1 MKIRTKILSALLAVL
16 MMISM
21 VSGLTFSADAAAEEL
36 QALLEQYNGY
46 DADLFKAEVA
56 EQIAAFR
63 TTLQG
68 RIDAYSSADA
78 DGQAA
83 LISQSNSESEALLA
97 AMNGGMKEDAAPRY
111 TQKDT
116 YAAFGHNGLNYSIST
131 TEDWTTAAKVST
143 SGAWTGVTLHITND
157 IDFNNARINP
167 FCKSE
172 SNYFTGTI
180 HGHGHV
186 FKNVAMN
193 TSGNAGL
200 VYYLAG
206 TIRELGIESGHIKS
220 TKTNARVG
228 ALCAWAS
235 KDATIYKCWNGAKVE
250 STKGAE
256 FISGLVGGGTPL
268 VDSCFNVGQVVTASG
283 RAHSLMGLAGNIGKV
298 YNSIGAGTITAESS
312 SLIYSNANIFADTAR
327 MPLYNTYAVGLK
339 AALYDGEPSAY
350 ETTTLTING
359 HAYTAA
365 ALEQNYRSDN
375 LLEAAAKINSNHAD
389 SGKGFD
395 PVYYTLDEQG
405 NLKFGS
411 SADRA
416 VTIQVKLPQLKT
428 PLTYYAATGD
438 AVIIEEA
445 EGMVCVTE
453 GVQVEGN
460 VITAGAQDILV
471 TFAYSESQLFEAAKE
486 QLRTMIG
493 YYQQRDPAL
502 FADWSIQQAWLEQAQ
517 AALTKEDLSFAE
529 IEVLM
534 EAEALLDKSV
544 AEGTIATYP
553 SISEYLIY
561 QNTGVKDFTIGSKA
575 DWLFAV
581 AQSDAV
587 ALEEDAAD
595 FAGITL
601 HLVADIDMNHE
612 NMLPLCNGGV
622 FNGNLDGHYYAFKNI
637 NIAMEDPH
645 GAVGLIG
652 EQGENRW
659 IRNLGVESGIVAVT
673 GATIGKDGMPADNV
687 AGGILGIAQ
696 GGADGYIRNCWNG
709 AEVHAENTKLV
720 GGIIGQAI
728 ALQIMDGCYNL
739 GKTDRAG
746 LIGLAALETKIYNSF
761 NAGNTGLGEASC
773 FGVVYPVGI
782 LDLDNTDRFPLI
794 NTYSIG
800 WVFDLVG
807 GDMASELTGAATT
820 AEKTHRNKIILRYKV
835 DSAKKAAYQ
844 INQNYVDTGLGERIW
859 FTADENGYVRFGTES
874 QQVRKVVLQS
884 PGYDDEEVY
893 AAAGKTVNLRFE
905 LDSNY
910 FVLVGDYEST
920 TLEGNQLTLGNEDS
934 VVRVGVAAYMGDA
947 NSNGKIELH
956 DAVTI
961 LRYIV
966 DDGVDCDII
975 AGDVNYNAAMD
986 ANDAVLVVRG
996 WLNDPA
1002 CTFKPQ
1008 KPEISEDWIKVVS
1021 YNIKALSYEGDK
1033 LEAVADVL
1041 KAVDADI
1048 IGLQEVD
1055 HYAPETGYKNQA
1067 KELAKALEAATGCT
1081 YYYHTATTGAKNNT
1095 YGHAV
1100 ISKYPILSSEVF
1112 YFKDAPGNIDG
1123 QEPRAYSRHVLDVDG
1138 KEVIYYNAHLAQ
1150 KGIQQLAYMM
1160 ESSMEAEYDAG
1171 KYVLMTADFNMYP
1184 WDFIPSYDAEKFTVL
1199 NGGEDTSC
1207 FVETTTEDDQP
1218 IDNILISENI
1228 EYYWDE
1234 ARDCGIKVVDST
1246 ASDHS
1251 LIYSYIR
1258 LK

>member
-1 MKIRTKILSALLAVL
+1 MKTGTKILSALLAVL

-21 VSGLTFSADAAAEEL
+21 VSGLTFSAGAAAEEL

-63 TTLQG
+63 ATLQG
-68 RIDAYSSADA
+68 RIDAYPSADA

-111 TQKDT
+111 TEKDT

-131 TEDWTTAAKVST
+131 AEDWTTAAKVTT
-143 SGAWTGVTLHITND
+143 SGAWTGVTLHVTND
-157 IDFNNARINP
+157 IDFENERINP

-220 TKTNARVG
+220 TKTNGRVG

-235 KDATIYKCWNGAKVE
+235 KNATVYKCWNGAKVE
-250 STKGAE
+250 STKATE

-268 VDSCFNVGQVVTASG
+268 VDSCYNVGQVVAASG
-283 RAHSLMGLAGNIGKV
+283 HAHSLMGSAGNAAKV
-298 YNSIGAGTITAESS
+298 YNSIGAGTISAESGS
-312 SLIYSNANIFADTAR
+312 MIYSKADIFADTAR
-327 MPLYNTYAVGLK
+327 MPLYNTYAVGLPV
-339 AALYDGEPSAY
+339 ALYDGEPSEY
-350 ETTTLTING
+350 ETNSLTING
-359 HAYTAA
+359 HLYTAA
-365 ALEQNYRSDN
+365 MLEENYRNDD
-375 LLEAAAKINSNHAD
+375 LLEVAAKINSNLAD

-395 PVYYTLDEQG
+395 PVYYTLDAQG

-411 SADRA
+411 SSHRA
-416 VTIQVKLPQLKT
+416 VTVQVKLPQLKT
-428 PLTYYAATGD
+428 PLVYYAVTGD
-438 AVIIEEA
+438 TIVVEEA

-471 TFAYSESQLFEAAKE
+471 TFTYSESQLFEAAKE
-486 QLRTMIG
+486 RLQTMIG
-493 YYQQRDPAL
+493 YYQQRNPAL
-502 FADWSIQQAWLEQAQ
+502 FVDWSVQQAWLEQAQ
-517 AALTKEDLSFAE
+517 ATLAKENLTLAE
-529 IEVLM
+529 VEAIL
-534 EAEALLDKSV
+534 EAESLLDKSA

-553 SISEYLIY
+553 SVSEYLIY

-581 AQSDAV
+581 AKSDAV
-587 ALEEDAAD
+587 ALKEDAAD
-595 FAGITL
+595 FEGVTL
-601 HLVADIDMNHE
+601 HLIADIDMNHE
-612 NMLPLCNGGV
+612 NMMPLCNGGV

-637 NIAMEDPH
+637 NITMENPR

-652 EQGENRW
+652 EQGENLF
-659 IRNLGVESGIVAVT
+659 IRNLGVESGIVKVT
-673 GATIGKDGMPADNV
+673 GMTMGEDGVPTKNNV
-687 AGGILGIAQ
+687 GGILGIAQ
-696 GGADGYIRNCWNG
+696 GGESGYIRNCWNG
-709 AEVHAENTKLV
+709 AEVRTENRNAL
-720 GGIIGQAI
+720 GGIVGNGYG
-728 ALQIMDGCYNL
+728 LRIMDGCFNI
-739 GKTDRAG
+739 GATDRAG
-746 LIGLAALETKIYNSF
+746 LLDLASLNTKIYNSF
-761 NAGNTGLGEASC
+761 NAGKTANVEAATY
-773 FGVVYPVGI
+773 GVFYPTEI
-782 LDLDNTDRFPLI
+782 LELDNTADFPLI
-794 NTYSIG
+794 NTYSLG
-800 WVFDLVG
+800 WLFEFISSK
-807 GDMASELTGAATT
+807 AHPELTGTPTT
-820 AEKTHRNKIILRYKV
+820 GDKAHRNQIDLRMKV

-844 INQNYVDTGLGERIW
+844 INQNYVDTGLGERFW
-859 FTADENGYVRFGTES
+859 FTVDENGYVRFGTEGE
-874 QQVRKVVLQS
+874 QVRKVVLQS

-910 FVLVGDYEST
+910 FALVGDYETT

-947 NSNGKIELH
+947 NGNGKIELH

-966 DDGVDCDII
+966 DDAVDCDIV
-975 AGDVNYNAAMD
+975 AADVNYNAAPD

-1002 CTFKPQ
+1002 CTYKPQ

-1021 YNIKALSYEGDK
+1021 YNIKTLSYEGDK
-1033 LEAVADVL
+1033 LEAVADML

-1048 IGLQEVD
+1048 IGLQEV
-1055 HYAPETGYKNQA
+1055 HYYSAQTNYKDQV
-1067 KELAKALEAATGCT
+1067 KELAKALEATTGCT
-1081 YYYHTATTGAKNNT
+1081 YYYHFASTGAYGNS
-1095 YGHAV
+1095 YGHAI

-1112 YFKDAPGNIDG
+1112 CFKDAPSEIDG
-1123 QEPRAYSRHVLDVDG
+1123 QEPRAYSRHVLDVNG
-1138 KEVIYYNAHLAQ
+1138 KEVIYYNTHLAQ

-1171 KYVLMTADFNMYP
+1171 KYVLMTGDFNMYP
-1184 WDFIPSYDAEKFTVL
+1184 WDFISSYDAEKFTVL
-1199 NGGEDTSC
+1199 NGGEDTGC

-1218 IDNILISENI
+1218 IDNILVSENI

>member
-1 MKIRTKILSALLAVL
+1 
-16 MMISM
+16 
-21 VSGLTFSADAAAEEL
+21 
-36 QALLEQYNGY
+36 
-46 DADLFKAEVA
+46 
-56 EQIAAFR
+56 
-63 TTLQG
+63 
-68 RIDAYSSADA
+68 
-78 DGQAA
+78 
-83 LISQSNSESEALLA
+83 
-97 AMNGGMKEDAAPRY
+97 
-111 TQKDT
+111 
-116 YAAFGHNGLNYSIST
+116 
-131 TEDWTTAAKVST
+131 
-143 SGAWTGVTLHITND
+143 
-157 IDFNNARINP
+157 
-167 FCKSE
+167 
-172 SNYFTGTI
+172 
-180 HGHGHV
+180 
-186 FKNVAMN
+186 
-193 TSGNAGL
+193 
-200 VYYLAG
+200 
-206 TIRELGIESGHIKS
+206 
-220 TKTNARVG
+220 
-228 ALCAWAS
+228 
-235 KDATIYKCWNGAKVE
+235 
-250 STKGAE
+250 
-256 FISGLVGGGTPL
+256 GGTPL
-268 VDSCFNVGQVVTASG
+268 VDSCYNVGQVVAASG
-283 RAHSLMGLAGNIGKV
+283 HAHSLMGSAGNAGKV
-298 YNSIGAGTITAESS
+298 YNSIGAGTISAESGS
-312 SLIYSNANIFADTAR
+312 MIYSKADIFADTAR
-327 MPLYNTYAVGLK
+327 MPLYNTYAVGLPV
-339 AALYDGEPSAY
+339 ALYDGDPSEY
-350 ETTTLTING
+350 EANPLTING
-359 HAYTAA
+359 HLYTAA
-365 ALEQNYRSDN
+365 ALEENYRNDD
-375 LLEAAAKINSNHAD
+375 LLEVAAKINSNLAD

-395 PVYYTLDEQG
+395 PVYYTLDAQG

-411 SADRA
+411 ATDRA
-416 VTIQVKLPQLKT
+416 VTVQVKLPQLKN
-428 PLTYYAATGD
+428 PLTYYAVTGD
-438 AVIIEEA
+438 AIVVDEA

-460 VITAGAQDILV
+460 VITAGAQDVLV

-486 QLRTMIG
+486 RLQTMIG

-502 FADWSIQQAWLEQAQ
+502 FADWSVQQNWLEQAQ
-517 AALTKEDLSFAE
+517 AALTKEDLSLAE
-529 IEVLM
+529 IEAIL
-534 EAEALLDKSV
+534 EAETLLDKSA
-544 AEGTIATYP
+544 AEGTDAADP
-553 SISEYLIY
+553 SISKYLIY

-595 FAGITL
+595 FTGVTL
-601 HLVADIDMNHE
+601 HLIADIDMNHE

-637 NIAMEDPH
+637 NIAMENPR

-659 IRNLGVESGIVAVT
+659 IRNLGVESGMVAVT
-673 GATIGKDGMPADNV
+673 GATIGKDGMPTENV

-720 GGIIGQAI
+720 GGIIGKAI

-746 LIGLAALETKIYNSF
+746 LIGLATLETKIYNSF
-761 NAGNTGLGEASC
+761 NAGNAARSEASAW
-773 FGVVYPVGI
+773 GVI
-782 LDLDNTDRFPLI
+782 FPLEI
-794 NTYSIG
+794 LTTDKTEAFPFVNTYGVG
-800 WVFDLVG
+800 WIFDFVG
-807 GDMASELTGAATT
+807 GDIQIGLPGSATLQD
-820 AEKTHRNKIILRYKV
+820 HLNRNEIILRYKV

-844 INQNYVDTGLGERIW
+844 INQNYVDTGLGERVW
-859 FTADENGYVRFGTES
+859 FTTDENGYVRFGTEAE
-874 QQVRKVVLQS
+874 QVRKVVLQS

-910 FVLVGDYEST
+910 FALVGDYEST

-947 NSNGKIELH
+947 NGNGKIELH
-956 DAVTI
+956 DAITI
-961 LRYIV
+961 LRHIV
-966 DDGVDCDII
+966 DDAVDCDIV
-975 AGDVNYNAAMD
+975 AGDVNYNAEMD

-996 WLNDPA
+996 WLNDPE

-1021 YNIKALSYEGDK
+1021 YNVKALSYIHGSTAEGDSF
-1033 LEAVADVL
+1033 EAVADVL

-1048 IGLQEVD
+1048 IGLQEMD
-1055 HYAPETGYKNQA
+1055 LYAPETGYKNQA

-1095 YGHAV
+1095 YGHAI
-1100 ISKYPILSSEVF
+1100 ISKYPILSSEVI
-1112 YFKDAPGNIDG
+1112 YFKDAPGEIDG
-1123 QEPRAYSRHVLDVDG
+1123 DEPRAYSRHVLDVNG
-1138 KEVIYYNAHLAQ
+1138 KEVIYYNSHLAQ
-1150 KGIQQLAYMM
+1150 RGIQQLAYMM

-1184 WDFIPSYDAEKFTVL
+1184 WDYISSYDAEKFTVL

-1207 FVETTTEDDQP
+1207 FVETTTNTQQP
-1218 IDNILISENI
+1218 IDNILISDNI

>member
-1 MKIRTKILSALLAVL
+1 MKTRTKILSALLAVL

-21 VSGLTFSADAAAEEL
+21 MSGLTFSAGAAAEEL

-46 DADLFKAEVA
+46 DADLFKADVA
-56 EQIAAFR
+56 EQIQAFR
-63 TTLQG
+63 ATLQG
-68 RIDAYSSADA
+68 RIDAYPSTDN

-111 TQKDT
+111 TEKDT

-131 TEDWTTAAKVST
+131 AEDWTTAARVNT
-143 SGAWTGVTLHITND
+143 SGAWTGVTLHVTND
-157 IDFNNARINP
+157 IDFENARINP

-172 SNYFTGTI
+172 TNYFTGTI

-220 TKTNARVG
+220 TKTNGRVG

-235 KDATIYKCWNGAKVE
+235 KNAVVYKCWNGAKVE
-250 STKGAE
+250 STKATE

-268 VDSCFNVGQVVTASG
+268 VDSCYNVGQVVAASG
-283 RAHSLMGLAGNIGKV
+283 HAHSLMGSAGNAGKV
-298 YNSIGAGTITAESS
+298 YNSIGAGTISAESGS
-312 SLIYSNANIFADTAR
+312 MIYSKADIFADTAR
-327 MPLYNTYAVGLK
+327 MPLYNTYAVGLPV
-339 AALYDGEPSAY
+339 ALYDGDPSEY
-350 ETTTLTING
+350 EANPLTING
-359 HAYTAA
+359 HLYTAA
-365 ALEQNYRSDN
+365 ALEENYRNDD
-375 LLEAAAKINSNHAD
+375 LLEAAAKINSNLAD

-395 PVYYTLDEQG
+395 PVYYTLDAQG

-411 SADRA
+411 STHRA
-416 VTIQVKLPQLKT
+416 VTVQVKLPQLKN
-428 PLTYYAATGD
+428 PRTYYAVTGD
-438 AVIIEEA
+438 AIVVDEA

-471 TFAYSESQLFEAAKE
+471 TFAYSESQLLEAAKE

-502 FADWSIQQAWLEQAQ
+502 FADWSVQQTWLEQAQ
-517 AALTKEDLSFAE
+517 AALTKEDLSLAE
-529 IEVLM
+529 IEALL
-534 EAEALLDKSV
+534 EAETLLDKSA
-544 AEGTIATYP
+544 AEGTDAADP
-553 SISEYLIY
+553 SISKYLIY

-595 FAGITL
+595 FAGVTL
-601 HLVADIDMNHE
+601 HLIADIDMNHE

-637 NIAMEDPH
+637 NIAMENPR

-652 EQGENRW
+652 EQGENLF
-659 IRNLGVESGIVAVT
+659 IRNLGVESGIVKVT
-673 GATIGKDGMPADNV
+673 GMTIGEDGEARKNNV
-687 AGGILGIAQ
+687 GGILGIAQ
-696 GGADGYIRNCWNG
+696 GGPAGYIRNCWNG
-709 AEVHAENTKLV
+709 AEVRTENRNAL
-720 GGIIGQAI
+720 GGIVGNGYG
-728 ALQIMDGCYNL
+728 LRIMDGCFNI
-739 GKTDRAG
+739 GTTDRAG
-746 LIGLAALETKIYNSF
+746 LLDLASLDTKIYNSF
-761 NAGNTGLGEASC
+761 NAGKTANAEAATY
-773 FGVVYPVGI
+773 GVFYPTEI
-782 LDLDNTDRFPLI
+782 LELDQTKDFPLV
-794 NTYSIG
+794 NTYSLG
-800 WVFDLVG
+800 WLFEFISSKAHPD
-807 GDMASELTGAATT
+807 LTGTPTSGDKAQ
-820 AEKTHRNKIILRYKV
+820 RNEIDLRMKV
-835 DSAKKAAYQ
+835 DSGKKAAYK
-844 INQNYVDTGLGERIW
+844 INQNYVDTGLGERFW
-859 FTADENGYVRFGTES
+859 FTVDDNSHVGFGTEAE
-874 QQVRKVVLQS
+874 QVRRVVLQS

-934 VVRVGVAAYMGDA
+934 IVRVGVAAYMGDA
-947 NSNGKIELH
+947 NGNSKIELH
-956 DAVTI
+956 DAITI

-966 DDGVDCDII
+966 DDALDCDIV
-975 AGDVNYNAAMD
+975 AADVNYNAAPD

-996 WLNDPA
+996 WLGDPE

-1021 YNIKALSYEGDK
+1021 YNIKALSYQGDK
-1033 LEAVADVL
+1033 FEAVADVL

-1095 YGHAV
+1095 YGHAI

-1112 YFKDAPGNIDG
+1112 YFKDAPDKIDG
-1123 QEPRAYSRHVLDVDG
+1123 DEPRAYSRHVLDVNG
-1138 KEVIYYNAHLAQ
+1138 KEVIYYNSHLAQ
-1150 KGIQQLAYMM
+1150 RGIRQLDYMM
-1160 ESSMEAEYDAG
+1160 KSSMEAEYDAG

-1184 WDFIPSYDAEKFTVL
+1184 WDFIPNYDAEKFTVL

-1207 FVETTTEDDQP
+1207 FVETTTADDQP
-1218 IDNILISENI
+1218 IDNILISDNI